1 MLRIAFSCD
10 PYWIRVAD
18 KIPGFRVSVIRFYT
32 DPNPAMLMGMVSKN
46 VRYQNSKNMI
56 MIILATPTPK
66 KIHKLSSDRRPEL
79 TLKMIK
85 IVIRIR
91 IRYSPKSGS
100 INDIQTRNTETAE
113 QSGRLELRSKL

>member
-1 MLRIAFSCD
+1 
-10 PYWIRVAD
+10 
-18 KIPGFRVSVIRFYT
+18 
-32 DPNPAMLMGMVSKN
+32 
-46 VRYQNSKNMI
+46 